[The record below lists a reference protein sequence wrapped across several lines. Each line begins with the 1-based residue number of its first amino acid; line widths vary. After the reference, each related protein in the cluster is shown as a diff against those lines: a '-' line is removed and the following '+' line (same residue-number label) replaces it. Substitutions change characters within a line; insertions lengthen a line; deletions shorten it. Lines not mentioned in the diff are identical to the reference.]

1 MDGRRRVTDRAIVDV
16 SQIIEGQRLN
26 RFLVQLVIVS
36 WLVTFFDG
44 FDLIVISF
52 AAPVL
57 GTELHIDK
65 VMMGNVFSIGL
76 VGTLIGGFV
85 FGYLGDRIGRRPT
98 IILAV
103 TCFGALT
110 SCIALAATYQQ
121 LLWVRLLD
129 GIAIGGLPPVCWA
142 LNIESVPKRYRAT
155 IVTVIMIG
163 FSAGITVGGPVA
175 NWLMPKYGWQ
185 SLFVFGGGLS
195 LAATLVLIA
204 LLPESVRY
212 LVGKGHKADV
222 VARILRR
229 MAPTRP
235 VPAAAQ
241 FVLGDEADAVKELDL
256 PRTLRRWPRWMRP
269 LARVARI
276 ASLLMKGE
284 LKWITPLL
292 WMGYIFS
299 SMAVYFFAYWSP
311 SVFEALG
318 FERAVAA
325 NAASVN
331 SAAGALGG
339 LLLMRFTDR
348 LGAIAIA
355 IMPLI
360 AAPLLLLAGFVDL
373 GYWGFLAAN
382 ALIAVFLIGGHF
394 GLHSIAGIFYPSAY
408 RSNGAGWAISVA
420 KIGSIAG
427 PLIAGRLLET
437 SLPVRHIFAVVA
449 SCPAAL
455 FVCMLIIGTLHSRL
469 LRRERAQLPQA
480 AVMASSPAYRARRTS
495 ALRS

>member
-121 LLWVRLLD
+121 LLWLRLLD

-142 LNIESVPKRYRAT
+142 LNIKSVPKRYRAT

-212 LVGKGHKADV
+212 LVG
-222 VARILRR
+222 
-229 MAPTRP
+229 
-235 VPAAAQ
+235 
-241 FVLGDEADAVKELDL
+241 
-256 PRTLRRWPRWMRP
+256 
-269 LARVARI
+269 
-276 ASLLMKGE
+276 
-284 LKWITPLL
+284 
-292 WMGYIFS
+292 
-299 SMAVYFFAYWSP
+299 
-311 SVFEALG
+311 
-318 FERAVAA
+318 
-325 NAASVN
+325 
-331 SAAGALGG
+331 
-339 LLLMRFTDR
+339 
-348 LGAIAIA
+348 
-355 IMPLI
+355 
-360 AAPLLLLAGFVDL
+360 
-373 GYWGFLAAN
+373 
-382 ALIAVFLIGGHF
+382 
-394 GLHSIAGIFYPSAY
+394 
-408 RSNGAGWAISVA
+408 
-420 KIGSIAG
+420 
-427 PLIAGRLLET
+427 
-437 SLPVRHIFAVVA
+437 
-449 SCPAAL
+449 
-455 FVCMLIIGTLHSRL
+455 
-469 LRRERAQLPQA
+469 
-480 AVMASSPAYRARRTS
+480 
-495 ALRS
+495 

>member
-121 LLWVRLLD
+121 LLWLRLLD
-129 GIAIGGLPPVCWA
+129 G
-142 LNIESVPKRYRAT
+142 
-155 IVTVIMIG
+155 TVIMIG

-235 VPAAAQ
+235 MPAAAQ

-360 AAPLLLLAGFVDL
+360 AAPLLLVAGFVDL

-455 FVCMLIIGTLHSRL
+455 FVCVLIIGTLHSRL

>member
-1 MDGRRRVTDRAIVDV
+1 VTDRAVIDV
-16 SQIIEGQRLN
+16 SAIIEGQKLN
-26 RFLVQLVIVS
+26 RFLVQLVVVS
-36 WLVTFFDG
+36 WIVTFFDG

-57 GTELHIDK
+57 RAELHIDK
-65 VMMGNVFSIGL
+65 MMMGNVFSIGL
-76 VGTLIGGFV
+76 VGTLVGGFA

-103 TCFGALT
+103 ACFGVLT
-110 SCIALAATYQQ
+110 FCIALATSYRQ
-121 LLWVRLLD
+121 LLWLRLLD

-163 FSAGITVGGPVA
+163 FSAGITVGGPVS

-185 SLFVFGGGLS
+185 SLFVVGGGLS
-195 LAATLVLIA
+195 LGATLVLIA
-204 LLPESVRY
+204 MLPESVRY
-212 LVGKGHKADV
+212 LAGKGQRADV

-229 MAPTRP
+229 MAPKRP
-235 VPAAAQ
+235 IPAAAQ
-241 FVLGDEADAVKELDL
+241 FVVGDEADTVKELDL
-256 PRTLRRWPRWMRP
+256 PPKLQRWPRAARP
-269 LARVARI
+269 VARVAHI
-276 ASLLMKGE
+276 ASLLMKAE

-292 WMGYIFS
+292 WVGYIFS
-299 SMAVYFFAYWSP
+299 SMAVFFFAYWSP

-325 NAASVN
+325 NAASAN

-339 LLLMRFTDR
+339 LLLMRFTDKR
-348 LGAIAIA
+348 GAIAIT

-360 AAPLLLLAGFVDL
+360 ATPLLLLAGLVDL
-373 GYWGFLAAN
+373 GYWGFLATN
-382 ALIAVFLIGGHF
+382 VLIAVFLIGGHF

-408 RSNGAGWAISVA
+408 RGSGAGWAISVA

-437 SLPVRHIFAVVA
+437 SLPVQNIFAVVA
-449 SCPAAL
+449 ICPAVL
-455 FVCMLIIGTLHSRL
+455 FVCMLIIGTIHTRL
-469 LRRERAQLPQA
+469 LRRERGQPP
-480 AVMASSPAYRARRTS
+480 AVVPASSSYAARRAG
-495 ALRS
+495 ALRP